1 MRREPTRTMDSPFEF
16 PALTAIGTFTNFV
29 ELIRV
34 EDKYLEVIARKNEQC
49 WLSWYPWPQ
58 RCVHDPGTEFVGPE
72 FQTLLENCHIKDVCT
87 SAMNPQLNAV
97 CERMQQT
104 TDNVQ
109 ELYYIVSHLKILPL
123 QKKL

>member
-1 MRREPTRTMDSPFEF
+1 
-16 PALTAIGTFTNFV
+16 
-29 ELIRV
+29 
-34 EDKYLEVIARKNEQC
+34 
-49 WLSWYPWPQ
+49 
-58 RCVHDPGTEFVGPE
+58 
-72 FQTLLENCHIKDVCT
+72 
-87 SAMNPQLNAV
+87 MNPQLNAV